1 MKIFNL
7 SFLVLEA
14 ILFSEHDLVTVAKS
28 WYISVS
34 LKGCYQ
40 VPFFPQHHKSLHYD
54 VIFQGWYQ
62 RCITDNCFSGRFIL
76 YFGSLMLNK
85 GYLENITL
93 CLCFYIFFHLNIN
106 AISLALLWHV
116 MKFSFLLD
124 HNLQTKTPKVKEKVP
139 LKSSNQ
145 MVAY

>member
-1 MKIFNL
+1 M
-7 SFLVLEA
+7 VLEA
-14 ILFSEHDLVTVAKS
+14 TLFPEHDLVAVAES

-34 LKGCYQ
+34 LKGYNQ
-40 VPFFPQHHKSLHYD
+40 VPFFSQHHKSFHYD

-62 RCITDNCFSGRFIL
+62 RCITDNCFSGRFIR
-76 YFGSLMLNK
+76 YFGPLMLNK

-93 CLCFYIFFHLNIN
+93 CLCFSIFFHLNIN

-124 HNLQTKTPKVKEKVP
+124 HNLQTKTPRVKEKIP

-145 MVAY
+145 MVAF